1 MDALFIKNL
10 ELASDALEELLLR
23 SHGNYLTDNQY
34 IRLSKAY
41 HIVTELWLHRNDQV
55 LPPPAG
61 ENLEPGS
68 RQY

>member
-41 HIVTELWLHRNDQV
+41 QIVTELWLHRNNQV
-55 LPPPAG
+55 SPLSEG
-61 ENLEPGS
+61 EDPKPGS
-68 RQY
+68 C

>member
-55 LPPPAG
+55 LPSSEGGDPK
-61 ENLEPGS
+61 PGS
-68 RQY
+68 C